1 MASNLE
7 NALLKINKQYGKGT
21 VLWLGEQEPLNENL
35 LSTGSL
41 LIDKALG
48 GGIAYGRI
56 TEIFG
61 AESSGK
67 STLCLHLVAQCQQ
80 NGGTVAYI
88 DTEQALD
95 ADYAHKL
102 GVDIDKLI
110 FSQPT
115 SAEEALEVVDI
126 LAKSGDV
133 NLIIVDSVAA
143 LAPEAELNG
152 EMGDVTMGLVA
163 RLMSKACRKLVST
176 LNEQNCA
183 VIFINQIRDKIS
195 TGWSAG
201 PGETTTGGRALK
213 FFSSQRI
220 ELRKSIA
227 IKEKDE
233 VIGNNVKIKIVKNK
247 IAPPMKVVEVPLI
260 FGKGFSA
267 GDEVYNLAVEYE
279 IIGKSGAWFTTH
291 DEQRFQGLAN
301 VKDYYNQRP
310 ELFNQLKEMVINK
323 LKGLDL
329 EATYEIDPETGEVLN

>member
-1 MASNLE
+1 MGSNLE
-7 NALLKINKQYGKGT
+7 NTLLKINKQYGQGT
-21 VLWLGEQEPLNENL
+21 ITRLGDQEPLNENL

-67 STLCLHLVAQCQQ
+67 STLCLHLVSQCQQ

-95 ADYAHKL
+95 AEYARRL
-102 GVDIDKLI
+102 GVNVGALL

-115 SAEEALEVVDI
+115 SAEDALQIVDE
-126 LAKSGDV
+126 LAKSGEV
-133 NLIIVDSVAA
+133 NLIVVDSVAA

-152 EMGDVTMGLVA
+152 EMRDVTMGLVA

-195 TGWSAG
+195 TGWSVG

-213 FFSSQRI
+213 FFSSQRV
-220 ELRKSIA
+220 ELKKSTA

-233 VIGNNVKIKIVKNK
+233 VIGNNVKIKVVKNK

-267 GDEVYNLAVEYE
+267 GDEVYNLAVEYGF
-279 IIGKSGAWFTTH
+279 INKSGAWFTTH

-301 VKDYYNQRP
+301 VKDYYNQKP
-310 ELFNQLKEMVINK
+310 ELFAELRTMVVNK
-323 LKGLDL
+323 LKGIDL
-329 EATYEIDPETGEVLN
+329 EANYEIDPDTGEVLN